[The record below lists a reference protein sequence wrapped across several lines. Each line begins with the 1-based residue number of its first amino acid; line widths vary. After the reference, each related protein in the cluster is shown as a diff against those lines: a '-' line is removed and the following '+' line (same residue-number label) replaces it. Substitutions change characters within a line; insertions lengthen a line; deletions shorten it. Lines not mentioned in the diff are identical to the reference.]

1 MGVGWVIIE
10 KLERSVEGA
19 FLSSDRSAWRDLLTL
34 PLVGCDWLLWGVRPL
49 YSLTAGGI
57 FPCMFKWVS
66 AWKTGE
72 EHATVCLTSDSAWKT
87 CICMLWPSFWYSLWC
102 KVKPYIKLRMCSVLF
117 RPGSPGR
124 VPWGAHICSDQLSG
138 VQSTGKVLY
147 NTECMTRVTGVSLDT
162 HRKIQ
167 IICNFWGNIRK
178 PYIFLAREI

>member
-19 FLSSDRSAWRDLLTL
+19 FLTSDGSAWRDLLTL
-34 PLVGCDWLLWGVRPL
+34 PLVGCDLLLWGVRPL

-87 CICMLWPSFWYSLWC
+87 CICMLWPNFLYSLWC

-117 RPGSPGR
+117 RPGSPGC
-124 VPWGAHICSDQLSG
+124 VPWGLTSVLTNCQ
-138 VQSTGKVLY
+138 VCKVLAKY
-147 NTECMTRVTGVSLDT
+147 CTIQSAWPEWQVSAWTHTEKYKSFVFSE
-162 HRKIQ
+162 
-167 IICNFWGNIRK
+167 
-178 PYIFLAREI
+178 EI